1 MDKLKFSKGNAKL
14 GKHIHTIS
22 LLSGWSC
29 PFAHDCLSK
38 AVVNEAT
45 GKKSLQDGKHTKF
58 RCFSASQE
66 VLYKNTYNARKHNF
80 DLLKKLKK
88 DGMVELIKESLPK
101 SATTI
106 RIHVGGDFFNQDYF
120 DAWLQVAKDNPKRLF
135 YAYTKALPFWIARLD
150 EIPSNLKLNASK
162 GGKRDDLIEK
172 HNLKEAIVVY
182 SEKQAEELGLEIDH
196 DDTHA
201 YEQDESFALLI
212 HGSQPKG
219 SEASEALKKL
229 KEEGWTGYSK
239 ENKGRKK
246 EVAE

>member
-1 MDKLKFSKGNAKL
+1 MEQLKFSKGNSKL
-14 GKHIHTIS
+14 GSHIYTIS

-38 AVVNEAT
+38 AVVDKET

-66 VLYKNTYNARKHNF
+66 VVYTNTYNARKHNF
-80 DLLKKLKK
+80 DLLRKKNTEQ
-88 DGMVELIKESLPK
+88 MVKLIQESLPK
-101 SATTI
+101 KATTI
-106 RIHVGGDFFNQDYF
+106 RIHVGGDFFNQSYF
-120 DAWLQVAKDNPKRLF
+120 DAWLQVAKNNKDILF
-135 YAYTKALPFWIARLD
+135 YAYTKALPFWISRIN
-150 EIPSNLKLNASK
+150 EIPTNLKLNASK

-182 SEKQAEELGLEIDH
+182 SEKQAEELNLEIDH

-201 YEQDESFALLI
+201 YKQDNSFALLI
-212 HGSQPKG
+212 HGSQPAG

-229 KEEGWTGYSK
+229 KKEGWTGYTK
-239 ENKGRKK
+239 KGRNK
-246 EVAE
+246 EKV